1 MFINNK
7 NKLKKISTLGL
18 MGIMAST
25 QLLTMPYFY
34 IDTYANIKSN
44 FDLRKKVISVTGIM
58 SLNQDMNKNISRA
71 EFALMA
77 VRASKYKNMLTK
89 NSNIALYSDVDR
101 NSEYASAIKIA
112 SEKGWMS
119 GYLGGKFM
127 PDKDISLQEAIK
139 VLLYMLGYKAEDFA
153 GDQLNKRVTL
163 YNNLGLGEF
172 VLKGSNDSIS
182 RADAVNLFYN
192 LFKTKMPEGGNAY
205 ITVLGGSL
213 TSDGEVN
220 ALSFADNSLKGPYVV
235 NSLQKLNKVAS
246 FPLKEASL
254 YLNGSA
260 VSYDVLSSAMQS
272 SDFGLV
278 IYYSS
283 VGKAVWAYNGSSD
296 TGKQVVH
303 GEISNIY
310 YESSSTL
317 TPSAVTLKDS
327 DIQYKLSSADMQF
340 AFSIYGSLKVG
351 EDVVL
356 IVEKTKAAD
365 GEDIYTV
372 VDYVFD

>member
-77 VRASKYKNMLTK
+77 VRASKYKNILTK

-220 ALSFADNSLKGPYVV
+220 ALSLADNSLKGPYVV

-356 IVEKTKAAD
+356 IVEKTTAAD

>member
-220 ALSFADNSLKGPYVV
+220 ALSLADNSLKGPYVV

-260 VSYDVLSSAMQS
+260 VTYDTLTSAMQS

-356 IVEKTKAAD
+356 IVEKTTAAD

>member
-220 ALSFADNSLKGPYVV
+220 ALSLADNSLKGPYVV

-356 IVEKTKAAD
+356 IVEKTKAVD

>member
-1 MFINNK
+1 MLIDNK
-7 NKLKKISTLGL
+7 HKFKKISTLGL
-18 MGIMAST
+18 MGLMAST
-25 QLLTMPYFY
+25 QLFTVPYFY
-34 IDTYANIKSN
+34 IDAYANMKSN
-44 FDLRKKVISVTGIM
+44 FELRKKVISVTGIM
-58 SLNQDMNKNISRA
+58 NLNQDMNKNISRA
-71 EFALMA
+71 EFALMS

-89 NSNIALYSDVDR
+89 SSNVALYSDVDR
-101 NSEYASAIKIA
+101 NSEYASAIKVA
-112 SEKGWMS
+112 SEQGWMS

-127 PDKDISLQEAIK
+127 PEKEISLQEAVK
-139 VLLYMLGYKAEDFA
+139 ALLYMLGYKAENFA
-153 GDQLNKRVTL
+153 GDQLNKRMAL
-163 YNNLGLGEF
+163 YSNLGLGEF
-172 VLKGSNDSIS
+172 VLKGANDSIS
-182 RADAVNLFYN
+182 RADAINLFYN
-192 LFKTKMPEGGNAY
+192 LFKTKMPEGGSAY

-213 TSDGEVN
+213 ASDGEVN
-220 ALSFADNSLKGPYVV
+220 ALSLADNSLKGPYVA
-235 NSLQKLNKVAS
+235 NSLQKLNSITS

-260 VSYDVLSSAMQS
+260 VTYDALTSAMQS

-283 VGKAVWAYNGSSD
+283 VGKAVWAYNGSSE

-310 YESSSTL
+310 YESNSTL
-317 TPSAVTLKDS
+317 TPSAVMIKGS

-356 IVEKTKAAD
+356 IVEKTTSAN
-365 GEDIYTV
+365 EEETYTV

>member
-77 VRASKYKNMLTK
+77 VRASKYKNILTK

-220 ALSFADNSLKGPYVV
+220 ALSLADNSLKGPYVV

-317 TPSAVTLKDS
+317 TPSAVMLKDS

-356 IVEKTKAAD
+356 IVEKTTAAD

>member
-139 VLLYMLGYKAEDFA
+139 VLLYMLGYKAENFA

-220 ALSFADNSLKGPYVV
+220 ALSLADNSLKGPYVV

-356 IVEKTKAAD
+356 IVEKTTAAD

>member
-7 NKLKKISTLGL
+7 NKLKKIRTLGL

-153 GDQLNKRVTL
+153 GDQLNKRIAL

-220 ALSFADNSLKGPYVV
+220 ALSLADNSLKGPYVV

-356 IVEKTKAAD
+356 IVEKTTAAD

>member
-220 ALSFADNSLKGPYVV
+220 ALSLADNSLKGPYVV

-283 VGKAVWAYNGSSD
+283 VGKAVWAYNESSD

-356 IVEKTKAAD
+356 IVEKTTAAD

>member
-34 IDTYANIKSN
+34 TDSYANIKSN

-127 PDKDISLQEAIK
+127 PDKDISLQEAVK

-153 GDQLNKRVTL
+153 GDQLNKRITL

-172 VLKGSNDSIS
+172 VLKGSNDSIN

-213 TSDGEVN
+213 ASDGEVN
-220 ALSFADNSLKGPYVV
+220 ALSLADNSLKGPYVV

-356 IVEKTKAAD
+356 IVEKTTAAD

>member
-34 IDTYANIKSN
+34 TDSYANIKSN

-127 PDKDISLQEAIK
+127 PDKDISLQEAVK

-213 TSDGEVN
+213 ASDGEVN
-220 ALSFADNSLKGPYVV
+220 ALSLADNSLKGPYVV

-356 IVEKTKAAD
+356 IVEKTTAAD

>member
-139 VLLYMLGYKAEDFA
+139 VLLYMLGYKAEDFT
-153 GDQLNKRVTL
+153 GDQLNKRITL

-213 TSDGEVN
+213 ASDGEVN
-220 ALSFADNSLKGPYVV
+220 ALSLADNSLKGPYVV

-356 IVEKTKAAD
+356 IVEKTTAAD

>member
-1 MFINNK
+1 
-7 NKLKKISTLGL
+7 
-18 MGIMAST
+18 
-25 QLLTMPYFY
+25 
-34 IDTYANIKSN
+34 
-44 FDLRKKVISVTGIM
+44 
-58 SLNQDMNKNISRA
+58 
-71 EFALMA
+71 
-77 VRASKYKNMLTK
+77 
-89 NSNIALYSDVDR
+89 
-101 NSEYASAIKIA
+101 
-112 SEKGWMS
+112 
-119 GYLGGKFM
+119 
-127 PDKDISLQEAIK
+127 
-139 VLLYMLGYKAEDFA
+139 
-153 GDQLNKRVTL
+153 
-163 YNNLGLGEF
+163 
-172 VLKGSNDSIS
+172 
-182 RADAVNLFYN
+182 
-192 LFKTKMPEGGNAY
+192 
-205 ITVLGGSL
+205 
-213 TSDGEVN
+213 
-220 ALSFADNSLKGPYVV
+220 
-235 NSLQKLNKVAS
+235 
-246 FPLKEASL
+246 
-254 YLNGSA
+254 
-260 VSYDVLSSAMQS
+260 MQS

-356 IVEKTKAAD
+356 IVEKTTAAD

>member
-7 NKLKKISTLGL
+7 NKLKKTSTLGL
-18 MGIMAST
+18 MGVMAST

-220 ALSFADNSLKGPYVV
+220 ALSLADNSLKGPYVV

-356 IVEKTKAAD
+356 IVEKTTAAD
-365 GEDIYTV
+365 GEDICTV

>member
-182 RADAVNLFYN
+182 RADAINLFYN

-220 ALSFADNSLKGPYVV
+220 ALSLADNSLKGPYVV

-260 VSYDVLSSAMQS
+260 VSYEVLSSAMQS

-356 IVEKTKAAD
+356 IVEKTTAAD

>member
-220 ALSFADNSLKGPYVV
+220 ALSLADNSLKGPYVV

>member
-220 ALSFADNSLKGPYVV
+220 ALSLADNSLKGPYVV

-296 TGKQVVH
+296 TSKQVVH

-356 IVEKTKAAD
+356 IVEKTIAAD

>member
-220 ALSFADNSLKGPYVV
+220 ALSLADNSLKGPYVV
-235 NSLQKLNKVAS
+235 NSLQKLNRVAS
-246 FPLKEASL
+246 FSLKEASL

-260 VSYDVLSSAMQS
+260 VSYDVLTSAMQS